1 MKLNIGD
8 RVRIRVRFASR
19 NVWAHGRIVGE
30 ADGRWLA
37 VEIYWAGD
45 EWRDSPEPLVCAA
58 VKTDI
63 VEHEGRHVFSLPR
76 EDVRSKRKTT

>member
-30 ADGRWLA
+30 A
-37 VEIYWAGD
+37 
-45 EWRDSPEPLVCAA
+45 
-58 VKTDI
+58 
-63 VEHEGRHVFSLPR
+63 PR
-76 EDVRSKRKTT
+76 EDVRKRKTP